1 MRDVRSDGGMKL
13 LSLAVISDVT
23 PIRTPCWWTTKGP
36 RITGTF
42 HIIYNLHLLL
52 QAATYPRFLLFSTF
66 SLILLLNSTRN
77 TGSSS
82 A

>member
-1 MRDVRSDGGMKL
+1 MRNLRDDGRMKL

-23 PIRTPCWWTTKGP
+23 PIRAPCWWTTKGP

-42 HIIYNLHLLL
+42 HIIYDLHLFL
-52 QAATYPRFLLFSTF
+52 QATYPRFLLFSTF
-66 SLILLLNSTRN
+66 SLILLLNFIRY
-77 TGSSS
+77 TGSNS